1 MINGMMK
8 KLLSSHNKINKAYVV
23 SATLLCAILAMTAC
37 VGGSGSLGRTYQ
49 GSVLAVTLF
58 QMEYLPDL
66 GYFDR
71 ENDTHYLISPSSNTT
86 ELVLI
91 GTRVDNVTATT
102 AGIDLE
108 DGPAEL
114 RTDDGA
120 HWRSIDISKRQSVL
134 ETAHPK
140 EDSHLPLNLG
150 YFDLPRGQS
159 LEFWMIFDVPKG
171 AVIES
176 FKWDGGGDVVIIEF

>member
-1 MINGMMK
+1 M
-8 KLLSSHNKINKAYVV
+8 L
-23 SATLLCAILAMTAC
+23 AITSC
-37 VGGSGSLGRTYQ
+37 IGGSSSLGRTFQ
-49 GSVLAVTLF
+49 GSVLAITPF
-58 QMEYLPDL
+58 QMESLPEL

-71 ENDTHYLISPSSNTT
+71 ESSTHYLVSPSSDAN

-91 GTRVDNVTATT
+91 LTRVDNVTATT
-102 AGIDLE
+102 AAIDLE

-120 HWRSIDISKRQSVL
+120 HWRSINILEEQSVL
-134 ETAHPK
+134 ERAHPK

-150 YFDLPRGQS
+150 SFDLPKGQG

-171 AVIES
+171 ATIES
-176 FKWDGGGDVVIIEF
+176 FKWDGGGDVIIIEF

>member
-1 MINGMMK
+1 
-8 KLLSSHNKINKAYVV
+8 
-23 SATLLCAILAMTAC
+23 
-37 VGGSGSLGRTYQ
+37 
-49 GSVLAVTLF
+49 
-58 QMEYLPDL
+58 MEYLPDL

-71 ENDTHYLISPSSNTT
+71 ESDTHYLISPSSNTN